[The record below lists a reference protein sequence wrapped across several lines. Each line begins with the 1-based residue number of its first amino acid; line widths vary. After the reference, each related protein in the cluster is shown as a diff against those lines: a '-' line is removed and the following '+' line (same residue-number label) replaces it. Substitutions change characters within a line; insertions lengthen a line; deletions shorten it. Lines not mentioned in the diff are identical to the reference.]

1 MSVKN
6 LLATVR
12 PPSWVGVELGGGI
25 GSPKVTS
32 QFSVN
37 CASHKY
43 AIPWVGRVY
52 NVTRKNRR
60 ILTER
65 TTPGK
70 IVVAITTK
78 QTVTLVNDLTCRGA
92 LPPIRQALFP
102 ENVALLSFSEQEG
115 RDITPHNKTNIFT
128 VFILHAPLARRMQA
142 PLANNGN

>member
-52 NVTRKNRR
+52 NVTRKYHIKNIPTRR
-60 ILTER
+60 GT
-65 TTPGK
+65 
-70 IVVAITTK
+70 
-78 QTVTLVNDLTCRGA
+78 TLVYLRSRYCLSDLDNDLWSWV
-92 LPPIRQALFP
+92 
-102 ENVALLSFSEQEG
+102 N
-115 RDITPHNKTNIFT
+115 
-128 VFILHAPLARRMQA
+128 
-142 PLANNGN
+142 